1 MIVLP
6 KFGSHIFTLP
16 CMPVG
21 YQTFNLLSFYMHA
34 VKFNLTNTIQL
45 KAMSLNPWLRARSW
59 HLDHKPVK
67 PFMVLNYLCNLVMQ
81 QMTF

>member
-1 MIVLP
+1 
-6 KFGSHIFTLP
+6 
-16 CMPVG
+16 
-21 YQTFNLLSFYMHA
+21 MHT

-67 PFMVLNYLCNLVMQ
+67 PFMVINYLCNLVMQ